1 MPDTEWYTPSR
12 ILSAARETLGSI
24 DLDPA
29 SCPSAQAR
37 VKARR
42 YLSAADDALR
52 PAADWTAAT
61 CWLNPPYGGAQ
72 LPQFAARLLAELAA
86 GRVGAAIWLSN
97 CSTDTVAVQSLLAE
111 AAWICLPRGRIFF
124 DRPGGRR
131 ASPARPSI
139 LIGLGRHIPP
149 APPAM
154 ARLGPILRP
163 VLQHTR

>member
-12 ILSAARETLGSI
+12 IIAAARETLGSI

-29 SCPSAQAR
+29 SCPAAQAR
-37 VKARR
+37 VRARR
-42 YLSAADDALR
+42 YLTARDDALR
-52 PAADWTAAT
+52 PDADWTAGT
-61 CWLNPPYGGAQ
+61 CWLNPPYGAQ
-72 LPQFAARLLAELAA
+72 LPGFAARLLAELAQ

-124 DRPGGRR
+124 DRPAGGR

-139 LIGLGRHIPP
+139 LIGLGRIPP
-149 APPAM
+149 APRAM
-154 ARLGPILRP
+154 ARLGPVLRS
-163 VLQHTR
+163 VLQHAR